1 VGTGSGETL
10 LEAEAQQAAAMA
22 SRQLAEQQELM
33 AALGGRLR
41 ERDPPVVITAA
52 RGSSDHAA
60 TFAKYL
66 IETRA
71 STPVASHAPSVSSI
85 YSTQWRK
92 LRGALFLAISQ
103 SGRSPDL
110 VISAQAAKE
119 AGALVVAL
127 VNDADS
133 PLAAAADVAVPLL
146 AGPER
151 SVAATKSYIGS
162 LLSVL
167 HLTAAWTGEPDLAE
181 AMAAAPA
188 ALADGWTLDWTP
200 MVEPLLGAG
209 SVFVI
214 GRGLGLSIA
223 QEAALK
229 LKETSGL
236 HAEAYS
242 AAEVRH
248 GPMAIVGEGFPVLML
263 APNDAAGEGFEELAG
278 EFLDR
283 GARVMMA
290 GAAHPGAI
298 ELPTLPGLH
307 PALAPAVAIQSFY
320 RAVARLSLARGYDP
334 DRPPHLRKVTETR

>member
-1 VGTGSGETL
+1 V
-10 LEAEAQQAAAMA
+10 AA
-22 SRQLAEQQELM
+22 RQLAEQAGLM
-33 AALGGRLR
+33 ADLGARLR
-41 ERDPPVVITAA
+41 QRDPPVVITCA

-71 STPVASHAPSVSSI
+71 STPVASHAPSVTSI
-85 YSTQWRK
+85 YFTQWRK
-92 LRGALFLAISQ
+92 LRGALFLAVSQ

-110 VISAQAAKE
+110 VVSAEAARE
-119 AGALVVAL
+119 AGAFVVAL

-133 PLAAAADVAVPLL
+133 PLAQAADVTVPLL

-151 SVAATKSYIGS
+151 SVAATKSYIAS
-162 LLSVL
+162 LLGVL
-167 HLTAAWTGEPDLAE
+167 QLVAAWTEDADLAE
-181 AMAAAPA
+181 AAAAAPE
-188 ALADGWTLDWTP
+188 ALARGWSLDWTP
-200 MVEPLLGAG
+200 MVAPLLEAR

-214 GRGLGLSIA
+214 GRGLSLSIA

-263 APNDAAGEGFEELAG
+263 PPNDAASEGFEELAG
-278 EFLDR
+278 EFLER
-283 GARVMMA
+283 GAHVMTA
-290 GAAHPGAI
+290 GAAYPGAI
-298 ELPTLPGLH
+298 ELPTVAGLH
-307 PALAPAVAIQSFY
+307 PALAPAAAIQSFY
-320 RAVARLSLARGYDP
+320 RAVARLSLARGFDP
-334 DRPPHLRKVTETR
+334 DRPPHLRKVTETL